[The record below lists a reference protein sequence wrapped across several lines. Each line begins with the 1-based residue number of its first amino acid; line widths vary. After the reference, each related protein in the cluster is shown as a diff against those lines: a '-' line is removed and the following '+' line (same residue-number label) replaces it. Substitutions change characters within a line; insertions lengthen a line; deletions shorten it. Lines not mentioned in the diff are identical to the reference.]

1 MLFVMTLIHRLF
13 LDFWT
18 LAPPSRGALAVDC
31 MMQVRKTFLGIAG
44 AAFLLSTLSGCF
56 VHESDRFADWS
67 EYRIKRAGD
76 ENGVLI
82 AKVKRRG
89 DKEKW
94 PGDSY
99 NVLVRWP
106 TNIDF
111 LPRDVSEAERKK
123 EGQAFIQTLCGENQQ
138 PYVIS
143 ESFNQRTG
151 DVFYN
156 LWCRPP
162 SKG

>member
-18 LAPPSRGALAVDC
+18 LAPLPRETLAVDC
-31 MMQVRKTFLGIAG
+31 MMQVRKHFGNCGRGVSFIDA
-44 AAFLLSTLSGCF
+44 SGCF
-56 VHESDRFADWS
+56 IHESDRFADWP